1 MTVEKQ
7 PKPDNED
14 ADYLRPGDVSA
25 SWLAGYILKK
35 GCLTLLVILLVLIG
49 GCIFL
54 EPYQHHAVHAR
65 LYAKDCIGSLGHIG
79 HILYYLAR
87 PDEEPVLLNASVIV
101 VSADGERVS
110 EPWSWRREG
119 DIPPEITQD
128 TTILDLIQ
136 ESVRR
141 GDLASE
147 RLCCPY
153 SKRPYLV
160 FPAPASVLLQ
170 PDDPQH
176 RIPIVMDCPDSHMET
191 DFRVKLFMP
200 RDSHTGKKYHLTAR
214 VLYADGGVGTISME
228 EAEKLVAENS
238 PVPLEL
244 KPETTDESG
253 VRSGDGE

>member
-1 MTVEKQ
+1 MKNV
-7 PKPDNED
+7 
-14 ADYLRPGDVSA
+14 ALF
-25 SWLAGYILKK
+25 
-35 GCLTLLVILLVLIG
+35 LLVTLLVLIG

-54 EPYQHHAVHAR
+54 EPYQHHAIHAR
-65 LYAKDCIGSLGHIG
+65 LYATDCIGSLGHIG

-101 VSADGERVS
+101 VTADGERVS

-136 ESVRR
+136 EAVRR
-141 GDLASE
+141 RDLGSE

-160 FPAPASVLLQ
+160 FPMPASVLLQ
-170 PDDPQH
+170 PEDPQH

-191 DFRVKLFMP
+191 DFMVKLFMA
-200 RDSHTGKKYHLTAR
+200 RDSYTGKKYHLTAR
-214 VLYADGGVGTISME
+214 VLYADGSVGTISME
-228 EAEKLVAENS
+228 EAEQLVSKYS
-238 PVPLEL
+238 PVPLEIA
-244 KPETTDESG
+244 PEAQNEP
-253 VRSGDGE
+253 EEL

>member
-1 MTVEKQ
+1 MKNV
-7 PKPDNED
+7 
-14 ADYLRPGDVSA
+14 L
-25 SWLAGYILKK
+25 LI
-35 GCLTLLVILLVLIG
+35 LLVILLVLIG

-101 VSADGERVS
+101 VTADGERVS

-136 ESVRR
+136 EAVRR
-141 GDLASE
+141 RDLGSE

-160 FPAPASVLLQ
+160 FPVPASVLLQ
-170 PDDPQH
+170 PYDPQH
-176 RIPIVMDCPDSHMET
+176 RIPIIMDCPDSHVET
-191 DFRVKLFMP
+191 DFMVKLFMA
-200 RDSHTGKKYHLTAR
+200 RDSYTGKKYHLTAR

-228 EAEKLVAENS
+228 EAEQLVSKYS
-238 PVPLEL
+238 PVPFEL
-244 KPETTDESG
+244 KPETTDESS

>member
-1 MTVEKQ
+1 MKNV
-7 PKPDNED
+7 
-14 ADYLRPGDVSA
+14 L
-25 SWLAGYILKK
+25 LI
-35 GCLTLLVILLVLIG
+35 LLVILLVLIG

-54 EPYQHHAVHAR
+54 EPYQHHAIHAR
-65 LYAKDCIGSLGHIG
+65 LYATDCIGSLGHIG

-101 VSADGERVS
+101 VTADGERVS

-136 ESVRR
+136 EAVRR
-141 GDLASE
+141 RDLGSE
-147 RLCCPY
+147 MLCCPY

-160 FPAPASVLLQ
+160 FPVPASVLLQ
-170 PDDPQH
+170 PEDPQH

-191 DFRVKLFMP
+191 DFRVKLFMA

-228 EAEKLVAENS
+228 EAEQLVSKYS
-238 PVPLEL
+238 PVPFEL
-244 KPETTDESG
+244 KPETTDESS

>member
-1 MTVEKQ
+1 MKNV
-7 PKPDNED
+7 
-14 ADYLRPGDVSA
+14 L
-25 SWLAGYILKK
+25 LI
-35 GCLTLLVILLVLIG
+35 LLVILLVLIG

-54 EPYQHHAVHAR
+54 EPYQHHAIHAR
-65 LYAKDCIGSLGHIG
+65 LYATDCIGSLGHIG

-87 PDEEPVLLNASVIV
+87 PDEEPVLLNASAIV
-101 VSADGERVS
+101 VTADGKRVS

-119 DIPPEITQD
+119 DIPPEITPD

-136 ESVRR
+136 EAVRR
-141 GDLASE
+141 GDLGSE

-160 FPAPASVLLQ
+160 FPVPASVLLQ
-170 PDDPQH
+170 PEDPQH

-191 DFRVKLFMP
+191 DFMVKLFMA

-228 EAEKLVAENS
+228 EAEQLVSKYS
-238 PVPLEL
+238 PVPFEL
-244 KPETTDESG
+244 KPETTDETG
-253 VRSGDGE
+253 VRSDDGE

>member
-1 MTVEKQ
+1 MKNV
-7 PKPDNED
+7 
-14 ADYLRPGDVSA
+14 L
-25 SWLAGYILKK
+25 LI
-35 GCLTLLVILLVLIG
+35 LLVILLVLIG

-54 EPYQHHAVHAR
+54 EPYQHHAIHAR
-65 LYAKDCIGSLGHIG
+65 LYATDCIGSLGHIG

-87 PDEEPVLLNASVIV
+87 PDEEPVLLNANVIV
-101 VSADGERVS
+101 VTADGERVS

-136 ESVRR
+136 EAVRR
-141 GDLASE
+141 RDLGSE
-147 RLCCPY
+147 MLCCPY

-160 FPAPASVLLQ
+160 FPMPASVLLQ
-170 PDDPQH
+170 PEDPQH

-191 DFRVKLFMP
+191 DFRVKLFMA

-214 VLYADGGVGTISME
+214 VLYADGGVETISME
-228 EAEKLVAENS
+228 EAEQLVSKYS
-238 PVPLEL
+238 PVPIEL
-244 KPETTDESG
+244 KPETTDGTG